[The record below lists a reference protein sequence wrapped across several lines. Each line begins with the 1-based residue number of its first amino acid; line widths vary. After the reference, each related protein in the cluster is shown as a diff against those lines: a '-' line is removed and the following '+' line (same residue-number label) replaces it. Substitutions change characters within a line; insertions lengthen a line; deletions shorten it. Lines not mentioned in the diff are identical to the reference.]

1 MSLSEPCYPE
11 PPLPKTARLPDGTLL
26 VEGRD
31 FTVEAGR
38 HVWTAAYLLARG
50 RCCGSGCRECPWRPP
65 PAF

>member
-1 MSLSEPCYPE
+1 MSLSEPCYSE

-31 FTVEAGR
+31 PVSTTGR

-50 RCCGSGCRECPWRPP
+50 KCCGSGCRHRPWSPRP
-65 PAF
+65 AD